1 VETETSAPTPTPTF
15 APIYKDARTGFFKV
29 AHFARSRDRYW
40 GSLKFV
46 GQDWTL
52 IRKNSDGTQTEIR
65 TGVTSG
71 YGGAQIQRTLDV
83 INGPQA
89 TASGSRKRA

>member
-1 VETETSAPTPTPTF
+1 VETETSTPLPTPTF

-52 IRKNSDGTQTEIR
+52 IRKNSDGTLTEIR
-65 TGVTSG
+65 TGFATGWG
-71 YGGAQIQRTLDV
+71 YPQIQRVLDLV
-83 INGPQA
+83 NGPQ
-89 TASGSRKRA
+89 ASGSRKKA